1 MMMDRD
7 QLETKIES
15 KRAELVNTAMK
26 YGLSSKNTIRYSQEL
41 DILLNE
47 YTPLQF
53 HVQKN
58 MAYN

>member
-47 YTPLQF
+47 YIPLQY
-53 HVQKN
+53 HLQKK
-58 MAYN
+58 MA

>member
-1 MMMDRD
+1 MDRD

-47 YTPLQF
+47 YIPLQY
-53 HVQKN
+53 HLQKK
-58 MAYN
+58 MA